1 MLNKVIP
8 GTQNYYSSDDGFVN
22 YKKMIELADGISLSQ
37 LCNITNLEPYVIQNW
52 VKRGYVPHPINKK
65 YYTNH
70 LARTLLIN
78 ALRECMYIE
87 DIGSLLSYINGDV
100 DDEKDDLISEEELFK
115 TFSSIIYKLD
125 DVNDVDLII
134 NKEIKNAKL
143 NKCIKAMVYA
153 YISSVWAKKSKECLK
168 NIEKKNEK

>member
-8 GTQNYYSSDDGFVN
+8 GTQNYYSSDDGFEN
-22 YKKMIELADGISLSQ
+22 YKKMIELANGISLSQ

-52 VKRGYVPHPINKK
+52 VKRGYVPRPINKK
-65 YYTNH
+65 YYTKH

-87 DIGSLLSYINGDV
+87 DIGSLLNYINGDV

-125 DVNDVDLII
+125 DVNNVESIV
-134 NKEIKNAKL
+134 NKEIKNTKL
-143 NKCIKAMVYA
+143 NNCIKAMVYA
-153 YISSVWAKKSKECLK
+153 YISGVWAKKSKEYLK
-168 NIEKKNEK
+168 NTEETNEK